1 MIQLKN
7 VVAGYRG
14 GQQDIL
20 NGLTLSVEKGEFAVI
35 ESATGSGKSTL
46 MRLLT
51 GELDPSSGEI
61 VVAGER
67 LSDLSNRNVARYRRS
82 IGMVFQD
89 FKLLEDKTVEENV
102 SFALEVLSKVGRY
115 DMSTKV
121 SAALDRVGLYSQKHC
136 FPNALSMGEQQRVAI
151 ARAIV
156 REPLVLLADEPTG
169 QLDHEASRGI
179 LDILNTENLRGMTV
193 LVTTSQR
200 GLMPENPRIKR
211 FALEGGQTRSLA

>member
-1 MIQLKN
+1 MIKLTN
-7 VVAGYRG
+7 VVAGYRNG
-14 GQQDIL
+14 HPDVIC
-20 NGLTLSVEKGEFAVI
+20 GLTLSVEKGEFVAV
-35 ESATGSGKSTL
+35 EAATGAGKSTL

-51 GELDPSSGEI
+51 GEVNPSSGEI

-67 LSDLSNRNVARYRRS
+67 LSELKNRNVARYRRS

-102 SFALEVLSKVGRY
+102 AFALEVLSKVGRY

-121 SAALDRVGLYSQKHC
+121 SAALDRVGLDRQKHC
-136 FPNALSMGEQQRVAI
+136 FPNELSMGEQQRVAI

-169 QLDHEASRGI
+169 QLDSGASQGI
-179 LDILNTENLRGMTV
+179 LDVLNTENLRGMTI

-211 FALEGGQTRSLA
+211 FALEAGQTHSLA